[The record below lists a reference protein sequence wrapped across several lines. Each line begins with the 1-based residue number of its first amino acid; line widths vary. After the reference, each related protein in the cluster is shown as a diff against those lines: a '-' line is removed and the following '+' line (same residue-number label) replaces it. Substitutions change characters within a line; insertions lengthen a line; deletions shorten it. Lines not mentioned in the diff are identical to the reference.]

1 MTVEVSADWRKA
13 FPGAVVGTLA
23 MRATAALSL
32 WGELEV
38 RKRELED
45 RIRER
50 FSGAGPADIRNMDV
64 MQAYRAYYRRH
75 KKSYHVQLQLESLLF
90 KGRSLPKVTPLV
102 DTMFMAEMKH
112 LLLTAGHDLD
122 VVRPPVK
129 LEASSGDESYTCM
142 NGSEQVL
149 RPGDMMMAD
158 LEGVI
163 SSVLYGPDRRT
174 RITRDTSQVLFVVY
188 APDGVGEQAV
198 RAHLEDIKDNV
209 LIVAPQATTESLD
222 IHVAR

>member
-1 MTVEVSADWRKA
+1 MTVEVSADWRRA

-23 MRATAALSL
+23 MRAIADLSL

-50 FSGAGPADIRNMDV
+50 FAEVGPADIRNLDV
-64 MQAYRAYYRRH
+64 MRAYRAYYKRH

-102 DTMFMAEMKH
+102 DTMFMAEMKN

-129 LEASSGDESYTCM
+129 LEASSGSESYTCL

-158 LEGVI
+158 CEGVI

-174 RITRDTSQVLFVVY
+174 RITMDTRRVLFVVY

-198 RAHLEDIKDNV
+198 RAHLGDIRDNV

-222 IHVAR
+222 IHVAG

>member
-1 MTVEVSADWRKA
+1 MTVEVSADWKRA
-13 FPGAVVGTLA
+13 FPGAVVGTLV
-23 MRATAALSL
+23 MRAIVDPSL
-32 WGELEV
+32 WDQLEV

-45 RIRER
+45 RIRGR
-50 FSGAGPADIRNMDV
+50 FAETGPADIRNMDV
-64 MQAYRAYYRRH
+64 MQAYRAHYRRH

-90 KGRSLPKVTPLV
+90 KGRSLPKVMPLV
-102 DTMFMAEMKH
+102 DTMFMAEMKN

-122 VVRPPVK
+122 VIRPPVK

-158 LEGVI
+158 REGVI

-174 RITRDTSQVLFVVY
+174 RITRDTRRVLFVVY

-198 RAHLEDIKDNV
+198 SDHLEDIEENV

-222 IHVAR
+222 IHVAG